1 MRTFSRPPSLD
12 DLTEM
17 AEEALRQMPAEFLAR
32 IRGAAIRVEDFAD
45 DETLD
50 EMGIESPYDLSGL
63 YRGVSLDR
71 QSVGDVRQD
80 LNMVFLYR
88 IPILLEWCETDED
101 LPHLIRHVMI
111 HEIGHHMGLSD
122 DDMDRIEADADR
134 EERRPGRS

>member
-17 AEEALRQMPAEFLAR
+17 AEEALRQMPAEFLAL

-63 YRGVSLDR
+63 YHGVSLDR

-101 LPHLIRHVMI
+101 LPHLIRHVLI

-122 DDMDRIEADADR
+122 DDMDRLEAEADA